1 MLARGQRETDGALG
15 TLCVGCHAPM
25 AVREGATADGL
36 DLDEIDPAL
45 VEVHLRES
53 PLSGTMFVF
62 RNQRGN
68 ALKLLIW
75 SAGGFVLVYKKL
87 ERGRFRVP
95 AAEADRTP
103 LTLAE
108 ITAILEGI
116 DLGKAKRLPRWEPP

>member
-1 MLARGQRETDGALG
+1 MIPTPPRILLSTSPTDF
-15 TLCVGCHAPM
+15 
-25 AVREGATADGL
+25 RKSIDGL
-36 DLDEIDPAL
+36 AAL

-68 ALKLLIW
+68 ALKLLMW

-87 ERGRFRVP
+87 ERGCFRVP
-95 AAEADRTP
+95 AAKADRTP

-116 DLGKAKRLPRWEPP
+116 DLGKAKRLPRWEPS